1 MTPTSLREQL
11 LTARPADLRR
21 LLAEGHPIDPR
32 ALEGWSYRG
41 VSLGLPHVIEKLS
54 WKTFQ
59 KAFWRNPQD
68 GRLLGWNVRLE
79 QEGADAPSRPKRDRH
94 GDPLTTW
101 FYEVL
106 SPAEAKLPRSWPR
119 GFDRGLVIDYGRANN
134 PILDTVRLVKDPLV
148 ALEPGN
154 SDLLLGVSA
163 VALPGLCLKT
173 PSWFLLEREAP
184 VTHVPARAL
193 TAPPNRAP
201 LLPFERR
208 LAEQLF
214 DAILGVEG
222 SEGLASFASLDH
234 QAFWRTLAGRTP
246 PYFGPGLR
254 AAVHLLSLM
263 PLGMPGLHRTFPRL
277 SREQRL
283 ECVARLEG
291 SPRYLVRQ
299 SLATLK
305 ILACFAYLED
315 SDVRARLGGA
325 IP

>member
-1 MTPTSLREQL
+1 MSATPLKEQL
-11 LTARPADLRR
+11 LRARPAELRR
-21 LLAEGHPIDPR
+21 RLAEGHPIDPR

-41 VSLGLPHVIEKLS
+41 VSLGLPRVVEKLS

-59 KAFWRNPQD
+59 KVFWRNPAD

-79 QEGADAPSRPKRDRH
+79 QDGVDAPSRPKRDRH
-94 GDPLTTW
+94 GEPLTTW

-106 SPAEAKLPRSWPR
+106 TPTEAKLPRSWPR
-119 GFDRGLVIDYGRANN
+119 GFNQGLVIDYARANN
-134 PILDTVRLVKDPLV
+134 PALDTVRVVKDPLV

-163 VALPGLCLKT
+163 VALPGLCVKT

-184 VTHVPARAL
+184 VKHVPARAL
-193 TAPPNRAP
+193 AAAPDRAP

-214 DAILGVEG
+214 DAILGVDG
-222 SEGLASFASLDH
+222 SEGLPSFASFHH
-234 QAFWRTLAGRTP
+234 QAFWQTMAGRTP
-246 PYFGPGLR
+246 PYFSPGLR
-254 AAVHLLSLM
+254 AAVHLLSLL

-277 SREQRL
+277 SRAQRL
-283 ECVARLEG
+283 ACVARLES

-305 ILACFAYLED
+305 ILACFAYFED
-315 SDVRARLGGA
+315 ERVRARLGGA
-325 IP
+325 TS

>member
-1 MTPTSLREQL
+1 MSPTSLRQQL
-11 LTARPADLRR
+11 LGARPVELRR

-32 ALEGWSYRG
+32 SLEGWSYRG
-41 VSLGLPHVIEKLS
+41 VSLGLPRLVEKLS

-59 KAFWRNPQD
+59 KVFWRNPDD

-79 QEGADAPSRPKRDRH
+79 QDGVDAPSRPKRDRH

-106 SPAEAKLPRSWPR
+106 APDEATLPRSWPR
-119 GFDRGLVIDYGRANN
+119 AFDRGLVIDYGRANN
-134 PILDTVRLVKDPLV
+134 PALDTVRFVKDPLV
-148 ALEPGN
+148 ALSPGN

-163 VALPGLCLKT
+163 VTLPGLCLKT
-173 PSWFLLEREAP
+173 PTWFLLEREAP
-184 VTHVPARAL
+184 LAHVPARARAAATL
-193 TAPPNRAP
+193 WAP
-201 LLPFERR
+201 LLAFERR

-214 DAILGVEG
+214 DAILGVDDG
-222 SEGLASFASLDH
+222 GALPSFASLDH
-234 QAFWRTLAGRTP
+234 QAFWRTIAGRTP

-254 AAVHLLSLM
+254 AAVHLLSLA
-263 PLGMPGLHRTFPRL
+263 PLAMPGLRRTFARL

-283 ECVARLEG
+283 ECVARLEE

-315 SDVRARLGGA
+315 EGVRAQLGGA
-325 IP
+325 TP